1 MLQGSKWKQT
11 DANEFYGED
20 QVREVLSVCGINF
33 GTELD
38 THYLIFCP
46 FHNNRNTP
54 ACEIDKEKGLFICFS
69 CGERGTLLDLVMRTT
84 NRTYFEASRVISS
97 AAKSQD
103 FTKTIEKAI
112 EDKPDFV
119 EFDSETI
126 SRLHNTL
133 IENERASSYFA
144 NRGIDK
150 SAIRFFNLGYSD
162 KQDMVTVPVY
172 THENMCVG
180 FVARSVEGKA
190 FKNSTGLPRNKVL
203 FNLNNVKYQRFAIV
217 ESSFDV
223 IRLWQLNIPAVA
235 TLGSNLGKQ
244 QIDLI
249 KKYSNGIIIAS
260 DTDDAGDKLKDNL
273 IKNINNVSILEFPEG
288 CKDIGDMTDEQII
301 NQFNIVK
308 TFDLA
313 LSL

>member
-20 QVREVLSVCGINF
+20 QVREVISVCGINL

-84 NRTYFEASRVISS
+84 NRTYFEACRVISS
-97 AAKSQD
+97 AAKTQD
-103 FTKTIEKAI
+103 FIKTIDKAI
-112 EDKPDFV
+112 EEKPEFI
-119 EFDSETI
+119 EFDSEI
-126 SRLHNTL
+126 IKRLNNAL
-133 IENERASSYFA
+133 LQDERAISYFE
-144 NRGIDK
+144 NRGIEK
-150 SAIRFFNLGYSD
+150 TSIKFFNLGYSD

-172 THENMCVG
+172 TNENICVG
-180 FVARSVEGKA
+180 FVARSIEGKA

-203 FNLNNVKYQRFAIV
+203 FNLNNVKYKRFAIV

-223 IRLWQLNIPAVA
+223 IRLWQLDIPAVA
-235 TLGSNLGKQ
+235 TLGSSLGKQ
-244 QIDLI
+244 QISLI

-260 DTDDAGDKLKDNL
+260 DTDEAGNKLKNNL
-273 IKNINNVSILEFPEG
+273 INNINNVSVLEFPEG

-301 NQFNIVK
+301 NQFNKAK